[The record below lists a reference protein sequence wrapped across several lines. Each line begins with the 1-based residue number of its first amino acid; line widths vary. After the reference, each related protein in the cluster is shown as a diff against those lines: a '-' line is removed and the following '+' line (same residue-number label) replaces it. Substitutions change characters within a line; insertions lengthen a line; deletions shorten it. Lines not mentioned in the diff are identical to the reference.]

1 MSLAKNQDGIGLVE
15 VILAFGVAV
24 MVTVAMVSLGAYVL
38 RVSTESSRLTQ
49 GTRLANQE
57 LESIRVARDLY
68 VSSAVLSWEDFYNAV
83 LGGGAVPVCN
93 LTCTAS
99 DCSCGTNSCNVVL
112 SGSTAT
118 IRKSPQRI
126 VDSITVCFGAR
137 AVPPSGVRDLEKI
150 DIVSVASWSIGG
162 HQKSALNYTRLTN
175 WKKQ

>member
-38 RVSTESSRLTQ
+38 RISTESSRLTQ

-68 VSSAVLSWEDFYNAV
+68 ASSPTLSWEDFYNAV

-99 DCSCGTNSCNVVL
+99 DCSCGTNSCYVSL
-112 SGSTAT
+112 SGGVASINKAPP
-118 IRKSPQRI
+118 KV
-126 VDSITVCFGAR
+126 VDGITVCFGAKPVTV
-137 AVPPSGVRDLEKI
+137 AGVRDPEKI
-150 DIVSVASWSIGG
+150 DIIAVASWNIGG
-162 HQKSALNYTRLTN
+162 HKKNALNYTRLTN